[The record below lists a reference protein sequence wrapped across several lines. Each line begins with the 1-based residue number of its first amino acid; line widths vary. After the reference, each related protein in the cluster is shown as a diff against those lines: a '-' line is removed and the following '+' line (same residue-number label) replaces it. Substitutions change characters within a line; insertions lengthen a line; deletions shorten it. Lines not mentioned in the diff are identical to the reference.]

1 MKIDEIRQLAVWLGE
16 AGLTAIELKR
26 GDQSLLLRRAAQVEQ
41 GVRAAVGTPP
51 PERDGE
57 RPPLVVSASGPG
69 LFFASHPDE
78 AAPFVQTGDV
88 ISLGQLVGVLRVGA
102 LFLPVRAAVAGRVR
116 QVSVA
121 DGQIV
126 GYGQAL
132 IELEEL
138 AA

>member
-26 GDQSLLLRRAAQVEQ
+26 GDESVLLRRTARISPSASLSASVTPARGRE
-41 GVRAAVGTPP
+41 RLACAVK
-51 PERDGE
+51 
-57 RPPLVVSASGPG
+57 ASGPG
-69 LFFASHPDE
+69 VFFATHPDE
-78 AAPFVQTGDV
+78 TAAYVQGGDV

-126 GYGQAL
+126 GYGQTL

-138 AA
+138 AS